1 MPFVKLVFILL
12 LMVIAGC
19 AADPQGGAP
28 PAQDA
33 PTSTPIPTAPAVAR
47 PTYVVQRGDVQEI
60 LEFSGRWL
68 PRDQASLAFE
78 IGGTVRQVTVR
89 RGDTVTAGQLLADY
103 EITDLE
109 DQLASAQLE
118 LETALA
124 NLNANTEGGVQS
136 VEDLEVQLAN
146 ARLSLE
152 RTRMGSPW
160 QQLEQARVAL
170 AQAEQDLENAQRN
183 YDEAISRPEEPGSAQ
198 TVDAA
203 YEALQD
209 ARAGLRNAE
218 MSYFSSAAN
227 FNSYQLQIAEAENA
241 VISAEIALARARS
254 GSANPEGEA
263 AVRSAQLNIDQIRA
277 DIARSSLYSPIDGV
291 VLEVNIQPGD
301 QVEPFTTV
309 IVVGLPE
316 PHEIIASLAFG
327 DAQRLSVG
335 LVGTCNVLNRPE
347 TAVQC
352 IVRQLPLSARDADQT
367 TRIAASLEDV
377 ATDGAVIEVQMPL
390 QVREDVLWLPPV
402 AIRTFQNRTFVV
414 LQTPDGPRS
423 VDVQIG
429 LQTDE
434 RVEIVSGVNEGDVVE
449 AP

>member
-1 MPFVKLVFILL
+1 MQTFLLTLIILL
-12 LMVIAGC
+12 IVTGC
-19 AADPQGGAP
+19 GAEPQNVAPAAQEA
-28 PAQDA
+28 
-33 PTSTPIPTAPAVAR
+33 TSTPIPTAPAVAR

-68 PRDQASLAFE
+68 PRDQAPLAFE
-78 IGGTVRQVTVR
+78 IAGTVRQVTVR

-103 EITDLE
+103 QITDLE
-109 DQLASAQLE
+109 DQLANAELD

-124 NLNANTEGGVQS
+124 NLNTGAEGEVQS
-136 VEDLEVQLAN
+136 IEDLEVQLAN
-146 ARLSLE
+146 SRLSLE
-152 RTRMGSPW
+152 QTRIGNPW
-160 QQLEQARVAL
+160 QDLERSRVSL
-170 AQAEQDLENAQRN
+170 AQAEQDLENALRN
-183 YDEAISRPEEPGSAQ
+183 YAEALSRPEEPGSAQ
-198 TVDAA
+198 TVDGA

-209 ARAGLRNAE
+209 ARANLRNAE
-218 MSYFSSAAN
+218 LSYFSSAAS
-227 FNSYQLQIAEAENA
+227 FNSYQIQIKESENA
-241 VISAEIALARARS
+241 VISAEIALERARS
-254 GSANPEGEA
+254 GGGDPEGA
-263 AVRSAQLNIDQIRA
+263 SAVRSAQLNVDQIRA

-301 QVEPFTTV
+301 QVEAFSTV
-309 IVVGLPE
+309 IVVGLLE

-327 DAQRLSVG
+327 DAQQLSVG
-335 LVGTCNVLNRPE
+335 LVGACNVLNRLE

-352 IVRQLPLSARDADQT
+352 VVRQIPLSSRDADQT
-367 TRIAASLEDV
+367 TRIAASLEDT
-377 ATDGAVIEVQMPL
+377 AADQAVIEVQMPL
-390 QVREDVLWLPPV
+390 QIREDVLWLPPV
-402 AIRTFQNRTFVV
+402 VIRTFQNRTFVV

>member
-1 MPFVKLVFILL
+1 MQRILFAFS
-12 LMVIAGC
+12 LMLIITGC
-19 AADPQGGAP
+19 AADPQGGAAQ
-28 PAQDA
+28 AQDA

-47 PTYVVQRGDVQEI
+47 PTYIVQRGDVQEI

-68 PRDQASLAFE
+68 PRDQSSLAFE

-109 DQLASAQLE
+109 DQLDNAQLD
-118 LETALA
+118 LETAIA
-124 NLNANTEGGVQS
+124 NLSSNTEGGVQS

-152 RTRMGSPW
+152 RSRIGNPW
-160 QQLEQARVAL
+160 QDLERSRVSL
-170 AQAEQDLENAQRN
+170 RQAEQDLENAQRN
-183 YDEAISRPEEPGSAQ
+183 YDEALSRPEDPGAAQ
-198 TVDAA
+198 TVDQA

-209 ARAGLRNAE
+209 ARANLRTAE
-218 MSYFSSAAN
+218 LSYFSSAAS
-227 FNSYQLQIAEAENA
+227 FNSYQIQIAESENA
-241 VISAEIALARARS
+241 VISAEIALDRARS
-254 GSANPEGEA
+254 GSTNPEGEA
-263 AVRSAQLNIDQIRA
+263 AVRAAQLQIDQINA
-277 DIARSSLYSPIDGV
+277 DIARSSLYAPIDGV

-309 IVVGLPE
+309 IVVGIPE
-316 PHEIIASLAFG
+316 PHETIANIAFG
-327 DAQRLSVG
+327 DAQQLSVG
-335 LVGTCNVLNRPE
+335 LVGMCSVLNRPE
-347 TAVQC
+347 TLVQC
-352 IVRQLPLSARDADQT
+352 IVRQIPLSARDADQT
-367 TRIAASLEDV
+367 TRIAASLEED
-377 ATDGAVIEVQMPL
+377 AADGAVIEVQMPL
-390 QVREDVLWLPPV
+390 QTRQDVLWLPPV
-402 AIRTFQNRTFVV
+402 VIRTFQNRTFVV

-423 VDVQIG
+423 VVVQIG